1 MKSRLKY
8 PLFMALCFGGVVNV
22 GAQSPI
28 TFFEGRWL
36 GEMRIES
43 PGLPENQVTKVPVEM
58 LIAKTDTPGVWLWI
72 TEYKGSFAIEKK
84 YRLKTR
90 DEGKGLYETDEGN
103 GIVLPMQ
110 LIGNRLYSRFEV
122 MNNLLSSC
130 YTLDGET
137 LQFEIISGKGDP
149 YTSTGGNSKEIPE
162 VKGFSISSVQRSVLR
177 RLK

>member
-1 MKSRLKY
+1 MKA
-8 PLFMALCFGGVVNV
+8 PLFLALSFGWLIQAA
-22 GAQSPI
+22 AQSPI
-28 TFFEGRWL
+28 QAFEGRWL

-43 PGLPENQVTKVPVEM
+43 AGLPEDQVTKIPVEM

-90 DEGKGLYETDEGN
+90 DETGGLYETDEGN
-103 GIVLPMQ
+103 GIVLPMY

-130 YTLDGET
+130 YTIDGDT
-137 LQFEIISGKGDP
+137 LQFEIISGKGETF
-149 YTSTGGNSKEIPE
+149 TSSGGNSKEIPE
-162 VKGFSISSVQRSVLR
+162 VKGYSISSVQRSVLR